1 VYDADPNQHPDAR
14 RFDHLT
20 YDEVI
25 DRGLGVM
32 DQTAFILA
40 RDHRLPLHVFDIDRP
55 GAASAILN
63 GTPLGTHIN

>member
-14 RFDHLT
+14 RFDHLN
-20 YDEVI
+20 YQEVI

-40 RDHRLPLHVFDIDRP
+40 RDHHLPLHVFDIDRP
-55 GAASAILN
+55 HAATTIAT
-63 GTPLGTHIN
+63 GTAVGTLIN